1 MYLLKVNAKWGACM
15 YDRFLPAFI
24 AVAECGSL
32 TSAADRLFL
41 TPSAVMKQMNA
52 LEQRLGVKLLVR
64 GSHGVQLTE
73 AGKYVYAEAGKAI
86 SQGEAVMKR
95 ARDIEHGSEKI
106 IRIGSSFLNPGQVL
120 IDLWDILRHDGENF
134 SFKIIPYSD
143 ERGQILSVV
152 ASLGSSMDFMVGVF
166 GSRRMQQLAGFCP
179 LGSYSLCVAVPKNH
193 RLAGRRRLE
202 IEDMYGESLIIVR
215 DGDAIDLYTLRE
227 ALQLRHPQI
236 KLVETDYFYDM
247 ETFNLCELTG
257 SLLLTFNEWRGVH
270 PALVT
275 IPVNWPFTVPYGLLY
290 SRDISGAAA
299 CFLDII
305 RRRMAGENK

>member
-1 MYLLKVNAKWGACM
+1 M

-106 IRIGSSFLNPGQVL
+106 IRIGSSFPQSRAGPDRPVGHSPPRRREFQLQDNTVQRRAWAYFCPSS
-120 IDLWDILRHDGENF
+120 LR
-134 SFKIIPYSD
+134 
-143 ERGQILSVV
+143 
-152 ASLGSSMDFMVGVF
+152 LGSGMDFMVGVF
-166 GSRRMQQLAGFCP
+166 GSRRMQQLAGFCRSAAIRSASP
-179 LGSYSLCVAVPKNH
+179 YPRITAWRAGSVLK
-193 RLAGRRRLE
+193 
-202 IEDMYGESLIIVR
+202 
-215 DGDAIDLYTLRE
+215 
-227 ALQLRHPQI
+227 
-236 KLVETDYFYDM
+236 
-247 ETFNLCELTG
+247 
-257 SLLLTFNEWRGVH
+257 
-270 PALVT
+270 
-275 IPVNWPFTVPYGLLY
+275 
-290 SRDISGAAA
+290 
-299 CFLDII
+299 
-305 RRRMAGENK
+305 

>member
-1 MYLLKVNAKWGACM
+1 M

-106 IRIGSSFLNPGQVL
+106 IRIGSSFPQSRAGPDRPVGHSPPRRREFQLQDNTVQRRARADFCP
-120 IDLWDILRHDGENF
+120 WSPR
-134 SFKIIPYSD
+134 
-143 ERGQILSVV
+143 
-152 ASLGSSMDFMVGVF
+152 LGSEHGLH
-166 GSRRMQQLAGFCP
+166 GRR
-179 LGSYSLCVAVPKNH
+179 V
-193 RLAGRRRLE
+193 RLAPDAAARRLLPARQLFALRRRTQ
-202 IEDMYGESLIIVR
+202 ESPP
-215 DGDAIDLYTLRE
+215 GG
-227 ALQLRHPQI
+227 Q
-236 KLVETDYFYDM
+236 
-247 ETFNLCELTG
+247 
-257 SLLLTFNEWRGVH
+257 
-270 PALVT
+270 
-275 IPVNWPFTVPYGLLY
+275 
-290 SRDISGAAA
+290 AAS
-299 CFLDII
+299 
-305 RRRMAGENK
+305 